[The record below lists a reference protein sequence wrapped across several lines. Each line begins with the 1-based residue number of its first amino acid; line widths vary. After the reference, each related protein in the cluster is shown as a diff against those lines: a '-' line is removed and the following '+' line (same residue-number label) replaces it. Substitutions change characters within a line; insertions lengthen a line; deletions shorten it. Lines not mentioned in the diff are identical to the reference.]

1 MYSVWVW
8 RCIRACVYS
17 TKCNTPTQHRQKNSP
32 HVQLPSPSSGLP
44 PAHFLSLWNRL
55 FAVQVDSLLGFR
67 FSTAWLSRRDGDVPF
82 HMHFKGNVRW
92 YSRGRILT
100 LCLSFEGRV
109 TSVDQTSHFSLT
121 WSHSA
126 TLGSGTRRILER
138 LADGEMCDPL
148 WGFLGLNRM
157 PVFNS
162 SQRDVL
168 LLPWIP
174 GEKHSEAPHFL
185 LSQAGV
191 FQWQSGTMR
200 R

>member
-17 TKCNTPTQHRQKNSP
+17 TKCNTPTLHRQKYSL
-32 HVQLPSPSSGLP
+32 HVQLPSPNSGLP

-55 FAVQVDSLLGFR
+55 FAVQVDTLPGFR
-67 FSTAWLSRRDGDVPF
+67 FSIAWLSRRDGDVPF
-82 HMHFKGNVRW
+82 QTHFKGNVRW
-92 YSRGRILT
+92 YSQGHILI
-100 LCLSFEGRV
+100 LCLSFEGRI

-126 TLGSGTRRILER
+126 MLGSGMRRILEC
-138 LADGEMCDPL
+138 LADSEMCDPL
-148 WGFLGLNRM
+148 WGFWGWIECLF
-157 PVFNS
+157 FNL

-174 GEKHSEAPHFL
+174 REKHSKAPHFL
-185 LSQAGV
+185 LSQPGV

>member
-1 MYSVWVW
+1 MGVKVHSCMCLQYKVQHPN
-8 RCIRACVYS
+8 S
-17 TKCNTPTQHRQKNSP
+17 TQTKKTALTCSSRLPALDFL
-32 HVQLPSPSSGLP
+32 QLIFSLSGIDC
-44 PAHFLSLWNRL
+44 FST
-55 FAVQVDSLLGFR
+55 DSLLGFR

-92 YSRGRILT
+92 YSQGRILT